1 MQSGIIGCTV
11 IYNKTKGEKM
21 KKLLLLTMLSIGF
34 LTACSSPKVSNIQSK
49 YVENN
54 PINYKTVKTA
64 EINVETRKQLNGD
77 TLTQDFGEVN
87 ISYYDDDGNSIT
99 TESYNTIQDALDNN
113 KTGMT
118 RVQNDGRGTLV
129 TYTAHLKDST
139 EERTYNVPYIAEVNT
154 KSETEAEMERQME
167 KTKTKDQFEWT
178 GEANHTISNIKVTQK
193 DYYTTSEYRNVWD
206 SSKSKYVYKLK
217 EVDMVSIHELTYRY
231 DNNQLTLIN
240 ENTYTQER

>member
-1 MQSGIIGCTV
+1 
-11 IYNKTKGEKM
+11 M
-21 KKLLLLTMLSIGF
+21 KKLSLLAILSIGI
-34 LTACSSPKVSNIQSK
+34 LTACSSPKVSDIQSK

-54 PINYKTVKTA
+54 SINYKTVKKA
-64 EINVETRKQLNGD
+64 EITVETGQQLNGD
-77 TLTQDFGEVN
+77 TLTQDFGDVN
-87 ISYYDDDGNSIT
+87 ISYYDEDGNSIT
-99 TESYNTIQDALDNN
+99 TESYNNIQEALDNN

-118 RVQNDGRGTLV
+118 RVQNGGRGTLV

-139 EERTYNVPYIAEVNT
+139 EERTYNVPYIAEVST
-154 KSETEAEMERQME
+154 KSETEAEMKRQME

-193 DYYTTSEYRNVWD
+193 DYYTSEYRNVWD
-206 SSKSKYVYKLK
+206 YSKSKYVYKLK
-217 EVDMVSIHELTYRY
+217 NVDMERIHELTYQY